1 MNLLNGFEVH
11 LIKNGLD
18 LVSAQIKEEIQEAE
32 KLGKNHI
39 MTEGFVN
46 MTINEIVRKIDDLTN
61 PNYI

>member
-39 MTEGFVN
+39 MTKGFVN